1 MDKQAILKRIAELGL
16 LAVLR
21 APDPAGARRT
31 VDALVEAGVLGIEIT
46 YSTPDAASVIAGVKQ
61 SYGDEVLVGA
71 GTLVTHAQVSEAAE
85 AGASYLVSPGL
96 DDEVVA
102 SIRATG
108 LPAMAGVL
116 TPTEVMRGV
125 RLGVDVMKLFPGSL
139 GGPSYLRS
147 LRGPFPDVPFMP
159 TGGVSA
165 DNVGDWLAAGA
176 VAVGA
181 GSELASAGD
190 ISSGDVAGI
199 REKGRRF
206 LTAIREARADAAPR
220 ASR

>member
-1 MDKQAILKRIAELGL
+1 VDKQAILKRIAELGL

-21 APDPAGARRT
+21 APDPADARRT
-31 VDALVEAGVLGIEIT
+31 ADALVEAGVLGIEIT

-102 SIRATG
+102 SMRATG

-176 VAVGA
+176 IAVGA

-190 ISSGDVAGI
+190 ISSGDFAGI

-206 LTAIREARADAAPR
+206 LTAIREERADAAPR

>member
-1 MDKQAILKRIAELGL
+1 VDKQAILKRIAERGL

-21 APDPAGARRT
+21 APDPAGARRA
-31 VDALVEAGVLGIEIT
+31 VDALVEAGVVGIEIT
-46 YSTPDAASVIAGVKQ
+46 YSTPDAASVIADIKQ
-61 SYGDEVLVGA
+61 NYGDEVLVGA
-71 GTLVTHAQVSEAAE
+71 GTLVTHAQVAEAAE

-96 DDEVVA
+96 DDEVIA
-102 SIRATG
+102 SMRATS

-139 GGPSYLRS
+139 GGASYLRS

-165 DNVGDWLAAGA
+165 DNVRDWLAAGA
-176 VAVGA
+176 IAVGA
-181 GSELASAGD
+181 GGELASTGD
-190 ISSGDVAGI
+190 ISSGDFAGI

-206 LTAIREARADAAPR
+206 LAAMREARADAAPR

>member
-1 MDKQAILKRIAELGL
+1 VDKQAILKRIAELGL

-21 APDPAGARRT
+21 APDPAGARRS

-46 YSTPDAASVIAGVKQ
+46 YSTPDVASVIAGVKQ

-102 SIRATG
+102 SMRATG

-116 TPTEVMRGV
+116 TPTEVMRGM

-176 VAVGA
+176 IAVGA

-190 ISSGDVAGI
+190 ISSGDFAGI

-206 LTAIREARADAAPR
+206 LAAIRGARADATPR

>member
-1 MDKQAILKRIAELGL
+1 MDKQAILNRIAELGL

-21 APDPAGARRT
+21 APDPAGARQA
-31 VDALVEAGVLGIEIT
+31 VDALVEADVRGIEIT
-46 YSTPDAASVIAGVKQ
+46 YSTPDAASVIAGVKEN
-61 SYGDEVLVGA
+61 YG
-71 GTLVTHAQVSEAAE
+71 
-85 AGASYLVSPGL
+85 
-96 DDEVVA
+96 DEVVA
-102 SIRATG
+102 SMRATG

-147 LRGPFPDVPFMP
+147 LRGPFPDIPFMP
-159 TGGVSA
+159 TGGVSP

-176 VAVGA
+176 IAVGA
-181 GSELASAGD
+181 GGELASAGD
-190 ISSGDVAGI
+190 IGSGDFAGI

-206 LTAIREARADAAPR
+206 VAAIREARA
-220 ASR
+220 SR

>member
-1 MDKQAILKRIAELGL
+1 VDKQAILKRIADLGL

-21 APDPAGARRT
+21 APDPAGARRA

-46 YSTPDAASVIAGVKQ
+46 YSTPDAASVIADVKQ

-71 GTLVTHAQVSEAAE
+71 GTLITRAQVAEAAE

-102 SIRATG
+102 SMQTTS
-108 LPAMAGVL
+108 LLAMAGVL

-125 RLGVDVMKLFPGSL
+125 GLGVDVMKLFPGSL

-165 DNVGDWLAAGA
+165 DNVGDWMAAGA
-176 VAVGA
+176 IAVGA
-181 GSELASAGD
+181 GSELASIGD
-190 ISSGDVAGI
+190 ISSGDFVGI

-206 LTAIREARADAAPR
+206 LVAIREARSDAAPR

>member
-31 VDALVEAGVLGIEIT
+31 ADTLVDAGVLGIEIT

-102 SIRATG
+102 SMRATG

-176 VAVGA
+176 IAVGA

-190 ISSGDVAGI
+190 ISSGDFAGI

>member
-16 LAVLR
+16 LSVLR

-46 YSTPDAASVIAGVKQ
+46 YSTPDAASVIADIKQ

-71 GTLVTHAQVSEAAE
+71 GTLVTHAQVAEAAE

-102 SIRATG
+102 SMRATS

-159 TGGVSA
+159 TGGISA
-165 DNVGDWLAAGA
+165 NNVGDWLAAGA
-176 VAVGA
+176 IAVGA
-181 GSELASAGD
+181 GGELASAGD
-190 ISSGDVAGI
+190 ISSGDFAGI

-206 LTAIREARADAAPR
+206 LAAIREARADAAPR

>member
-1 MDKQAILKRIAELGL
+1 VDKQAILKRIAGLGL

-21 APDPAGARRT
+21 APDSAGARRA

-46 YSTPDAASVIAGVKQ
+46 YSTPEAASVIADVKQ

-71 GTLVTHAQVSEAAE
+71 GTLVTHAQVAEAAE

-96 DDEVVA
+96 DEEVVA
-102 SIRATG
+102 SMRATS

-125 RLGVDVMKLFPGSL
+125 RLGLDVMKLFPGSL
-139 GGPSYLRS
+139 GGPTYLRS
-147 LRGPFPDVPFMP
+147 LRGPFPEVPFMP

-190 ISSGDVAGI
+190 ISSGDFAAV
-199 REKGRRF
+199 REKGRSF
-206 LTAIREARADAAPR
+206 LRAIREARADAAPR
-220 ASR
+220 PSR

>member
-46 YSTPDAASVIAGVKQ
+46 YSTPDAASVIADIKQ

-71 GTLVTHAQVSEAAE
+71 GTLVTHAQVAEAAE

-102 SIRATG
+102 SMRATS
-108 LPAMAGVL
+108 LAAMAGVL

-165 DNVGDWLAAGA
+165 NNVGDWLAAGA
-176 VAVGA
+176 IAVGA
-181 GSELASAGD
+181 GGELASAGD
-190 ISSGDVAGI
+190 ISSGDFAGI

-206 LTAIREARADAAPR
+206 LAAIREARADAAPR

>member
-31 VDALVEAGVLGIEIT
+31 ADALVEAGVLGIEIT

-102 SIRATG
+102 SMRATG

-176 VAVGA
+176 IAVGA

-190 ISSGDVAGI
+190 ISSGDFAGI

-206 LTAIREARADAAPR
+206 LTAIREERADAAPR

>member
-1 MDKQAILKRIAELGL
+1 MDKQTILTRIAELGL

-21 APDPAGARRT
+21 APDPAGARRA

-46 YSTPDAASVIAGVKQ
+46 YSTPDAASVIAAVKQ

-71 GTLVTHAQVSEAAE
+71 GTLVTHAQVAEAAE

-102 SIRATG
+102 SMRATG

-125 RLGVDVMKLFPGSL
+125 RLSVDVMKLFPGSL

-147 LRGPFPDVPFMP
+147 LRGPFADVPFMP

-176 VAVGA
+176 IAVGA

-190 ISSGDVAGI
+190 ISSGDFAAI

-206 LTAIREARADAAPR
+206 VAAIREVRADAAPR

>member
-1 MDKQAILKRIAELGL
+1 VDKQAILKRIAELGL

-21 APDPAGARRT
+21 APDPAGARRA

-61 SYGDEVLVGA
+61 SYGEEVLVGA
-71 GTLVTHAQVSEAAE
+71 GTLVTHAHVAEAAE

-102 SIRATG
+102 SMQATS

-147 LRGPFPDVPFMP
+147 LRDPFPDIPFMP

-176 VAVGA
+176 IAVGA

-190 ISSGDVAGI
+190 ISSRDFAGI
-199 REKGRRF
+199 RKKGRRF
-206 LTAIREARADAAPR
+206 LAAIREARADAAPR
-220 ASR
+220 MSG

>member
-1 MDKQAILKRIAELGL
+1 MDKQAILTRIAELGL

-21 APDPAGARRT
+21 APEPAGARRA

-46 YSTPDAASVIAGVKQ
+46 YSTPDAASVIAAVKQ

-71 GTLVTHAQVSEAAE
+71 GTLVTHAQVAEAAE

-102 SIRATG
+102 SMRATS

-147 LRGPFPDVPFMP
+147 LRGPFPDIPFMP
-159 TGGVSA
+159 TSGVSA

-176 VAVGA
+176 IAVGA
-181 GSELASAGD
+181 GGELASAGD
-190 ISSGDVAGI
+190 ISSGDFAGI

>member
-1 MDKQAILKRIAELGL
+1 M
-16 LAVLR
+16 
-21 APDPAGARRT
+21 
-31 VDALVEAGVLGIEIT
+31 
-46 YSTPDAASVIAGVKQ
+46 IAGVKEN
-61 SYGDEVLVGA
+61 YGEEVLVGA
-71 GTLVTHAQVSEAAE
+71 GTLVTRAQVAEAAE

-102 SIRATG
+102 SMRATG

-116 TPTEVMRGV
+116 TPTEVMMGV

-176 VAVGA
+176 IAVGA
-181 GSELASAGD
+181 GGELASAGD
-190 ISSGDVAGI
+190 ISSGDFAGI

-206 LTAIREARADAAPR
+206 LTAIHQARADAAPR

>member
-1 MDKQAILKRIAELGL
+1 VDKQAILKRITELGL

-46 YSTPDAASVIAGVKQ
+46 YSTPDAASVIADIKQ

-71 GTLVTHAQVSEAAE
+71 GTLVTHAQVAEAAE

-102 SIRATG
+102 SMRATS
-108 LPAMAGVL
+108 LAAMAGVL

-176 VAVGA
+176 IAVGA
-181 GSELASAGD
+181 GGELASAGD
-190 ISSGDVAGI
+190 ISSGDFAGI

-206 LTAIREARADAAPR
+206 LAAIREARADAAPR

>member
-1 MDKQAILKRIAELGL
+1 VDKQAILTRIAELGL
-16 LAVLR
+16 LAVMR
-21 APDPAGARRT
+21 APDPAGARRA
-31 VDALVEAGVLGIEIT
+31 VDALVEAGVVGIEIT
-46 YSTPDAASVIAGVKQ
+46 YSTPDAASVIAAVKQ

-71 GTLVTHAQVSEAAE
+71 GTLVTHAQVAEAAE

-102 SIRATG
+102 SMRGTS
-108 LPAMAGVL
+108 LPAMAGIF

-176 VAVGA
+176 IAVGA
-181 GSELASAGD
+181 GGELASAGD
-190 ISSGDVAGI
+190 IGSGDFAGI

-206 LTAIREARADAAPR
+206 VAAIREARADAAPR

>member
-1 MDKQAILKRIAELGL
+1 VDKQAILKRIADLGL

-21 APDPAGARRT
+21 APDPAGARRA

-46 YSTPDAASVIAGVKQ
+46 YSTPDAASVIADVKQ

-71 GTLVTHAQVSEAAE
+71 GTLITRAQVAEAAE

-102 SIRATG
+102 SMQTTS

-125 RLGVDVMKLFPGSL
+125 GLGVDVMKLFPGSL

-165 DNVGDWLAAGA
+165 DNVGDWMAAGA
-176 VAVGA
+176 IAVGA
-181 GSELASAGD
+181 GSELASVGD
-190 ISSGDVAGI
+190 ISSGDFVGI

-206 LTAIREARADAAPR
+206 LVAIREARSDAAPR

>member
-1 MDKQAILKRIAELGL
+1 VDKQAILKRIAELGL

-21 APDPAGARRT
+21 APDPAGARRA

-46 YSTPDAASVIAGVKQ
+46 YSTPDAASVIADVKQ
-61 SYGDEVLVGA
+61 RYGDEVLVGA
-71 GTLVTHAQVSEAAE
+71 GTLVTRAQVAEAAE

-102 SIRATG
+102 SMRAKG

-125 RLGVDVMKLFPGSL
+125 RLGLDVMKLFPGSL

-147 LRGPFPDVPFMP
+147 LRGPFADVSFMP

-176 VAVGA
+176 IAVGA
-181 GSELASAGD
+181 GGELASAGD
-190 ISSGDVAGI
+190 ISSGDFARI
-199 REKGRRF
+199 RDNGRRF
-206 LTAIREARADAAPR
+206 LAAIREARADAAPR

>member
-1 MDKQAILKRIAELGL
+1 VDKQAILKRIAELGL

-21 APDPAGARRT
+21 APDPAGAQRA

-46 YSTPDAASVIAGVKQ
+46 YSTPDAASVMAGIKQ

-71 GTLVTHAQVSEAAE
+71 GTLVTRAQVAEAAE
-85 AGASYLVSPGL
+85 AGAFYLVSPGL

-102 SIRATG
+102 SMQATS

-176 VAVGA
+176 IAVGA

-190 ISSGDVAGI
+190 ISSGDFAGI

-206 LTAIREARADAAPR
+206 VTAIREARADAAPR

>member
-1 MDKQAILKRIAELGL
+1 VDKQAILERIAELGL

-21 APDPAGARRT
+21 APDPAGARRA

-46 YSTPDAASVIAGVKQ
+46 YSTPDAASVIADVRQ

-71 GTLVTHAQVSEAAE
+71 GTVVTPAQAAEAAK

-102 SIRATG
+102 AMQATG
-108 LPAMAGVL
+108 KLVMAGIL
-116 TPTEVMRGV
+116 TPTEVMWGV
-125 RLGVDVMKLFPGSL
+125 GLSLDVMKLFPGSL
-139 GGPSYLRS
+139 GGPTYLRS

-165 DNVGDWLAAGA
+165 DNVEDWLAAGA
-176 VAVGA
+176 IAVGA
-181 GSELASAGD
+181 GSELAAAGD
-190 ISSGDVAGI
+190 ITSGDFAAI

-206 LTAIREARADAAPR
+206 VAAIREARA
-220 ASR
+220 SR

>member
-21 APDPAGARRT
+21 APDPAGARRA

-46 YSTPDAASVIAGVKQ
+46 YSTPDAASVIADIKQ

-71 GTLVTHAQVSEAAE
+71 GTLVTYAQVAEAAE

-102 SIRATG
+102 SMRATS
-108 LPAMAGVL
+108 LSAMAGVL

-125 RLGVDVMKLFPGSL
+125 RVGVDVMKLFPGSL

-147 LRGPFPDVPFMP
+147 LRGPFPNVPFMP

-176 VAVGA
+176 IAVGV
-181 GSELASAGD
+181 GGELASAGD
-190 ISSGDVAGI
+190 ISSGDFAGI

-206 LTAIREARADAAPR
+206 LTAIHQARADVAPR
-220 ASR
+220 VSR

>member
-1 MDKQAILKRIAELGL
+1 VDKQAILKRIAELGL
-16 LAVLR
+16 LSVLR

-46 YSTPDAASVIAGVKQ
+46 YSTPDAASVIADIKQ

-71 GTLVTHAQVSEAAE
+71 GTLVTHAQVAEAAE

-102 SIRATG
+102 SMRATS

-165 DNVGDWLAAGA
+165 NNVGDWLAAGA
-176 VAVGA
+176 IAVGA
-181 GSELASAGD
+181 GGELASAGD
-190 ISSGDVAGI
+190 ISSGDFAGI

-206 LTAIREARADAAPR
+206 LAAIREARADAAPR

>member
-21 APDPAGARRT
+21 APDPAGARRA

-46 YSTPDAASVIAGVKQ
+46 YSTPDAASVIADVKQ

-71 GTLVTHAQVSEAAE
+71 GTLITQAQVAEAAE

-102 SIRATG
+102 SMQTTS

-176 VAVGA
+176 IAVGA

-190 ISSGDVAGI
+190 ISSGDFAGI

-206 LTAIREARADAAPR
+206 LAAIREARADAAPR

>member
-1 MDKQAILKRIAELGL
+1 MDKQAILKRIADLGL

-21 APDPAGARRT
+21 APDPADARRA

-46 YSTPDAASVIAGVKQ
+46 YSTPDAASVIADVKQ
-61 SYGDEVLVGA
+61 SYADEVLVGA
-71 GTLVTHAQVSEAAE
+71 GTLITQAQVAEAAE

-102 SIRATG
+102 SMQTTS

-125 RLGVDVMKLFPGSL
+125 RLGLDVMKLFPGSL

-165 DNVGDWLAAGA
+165 DNVGDWMAVGA
-176 VAVGA
+176 IAVGA
-181 GSELASAGD
+181 GSELASVGD
-190 ISSGDVAGI
+190 INSGDFASI

-206 LTAIREARADAAPR
+206 LVAIREARSDAAPR

>member
-1 MDKQAILKRIAELGL
+1 VDKQAILKRIAELGL

-21 APDPAGARRT
+21 APDPVGAQRT
-31 VDALVEAGVLGIEIT
+31 VEALVEAGVLGIEIT

-61 SYGDEVLVGA
+61 SYGAEVLVGA

-176 VAVGA
+176 IAVGA

-190 ISSGDVAGI
+190 ISSGDFAGI

>member
-1 MDKQAILKRIAELGL
+1 MDKQAILTRIADLGL

-21 APDPAGARRT
+21 APDPAGARRA

-46 YSTPDAASVIAGVKQ
+46 YSTPDAGSVIADVKDG
-61 SYGDEVLVGA
+61 YGDEVLVGA
-71 GTLVTHAQVSEAAE
+71 GTLVTRTQVAEAAE

-96 DDEVVA
+96 DDGVVA
-102 SIRATG
+102 AMRAKG

-125 RLGVDVMKLFPGSL
+125 RLGVDVLKLFPGSL

-176 VAVGA
+176 IAVGV

-190 ISSGDVAGI
+190 IGSGDFAGI

-206 LTAIREARADAAPR
+206 LGAIREARA
-220 ASR
+220 SR

>member
-61 SYGDEVLVGA
+61 SYGAEVLVGA

-176 VAVGA
+176 IAVGA

-190 ISSGDVAGI
+190 ISSGDFAGI

>member
-1 MDKQAILKRIAELGL
+1 MDKQAILKRIADLGL

-21 APDPAGARRT
+21 APDPAGARRA

-46 YSTPDAASVIAGVKQ
+46 YSTPDAASVIADVKQ
-61 SYGDEVLVGA
+61 SYADEVLVGA
-71 GTLVTHAQVSEAAE
+71 GTLITQAQVAEAAE

-102 SIRATG
+102 SMQTTS

-125 RLGVDVMKLFPGSL
+125 RLGLDVMKLFPGSL

-190 ISSGDVAGI
+190 ISSGDFVGI

-206 LTAIREARADAAPR
+206 LRAIHEARADVAPR
-220 ASR
+220 PSG

>member
-1 MDKQAILKRIAELGL
+1 VDKQAILKRITELGL

-46 YSTPDAASVIAGVKQ
+46 YSTPDAASVVADVKQ

-71 GTLVTHAQVSEAAE
+71 GTLITRAQVAEAAE

-102 SIRATG
+102 SMQTSG
-108 LPAMAGVL
+108 VPAMAGVL

-125 RLGVDVMKLFPGSL
+125 GLGVDVMKLFPGSL

-176 VAVGA
+176 IAVGA

-190 ISSGDVAGI
+190 ISSGDFAGI

-206 LTAIREARADAAPR
+206 LVAIREARSDAAPR

>member
-21 APDPAGARRT
+21 APDPAGARRA
-31 VDALVEAGVLGIEIT
+31 VDALVEAGVVGIEIT
-46 YSTPDAASVIAGVKQ
+46 YSTPDAAAVIAAVKQ

-71 GTLVTHAQVSEAAE
+71 GTLVTHAQVAEVAE

-96 DDEVVA
+96 DDEVIA
-102 SIRATG
+102 SMRATS

-116 TPTEVMRGV
+116 TPTEVMRGI

-165 DNVGDWLAAGA
+165 DNVRDWLAAGA

-181 GSELASAGD
+181 GGELASAGD
-190 ISSGDVAGI
+190 ISSGDFAGI

-206 LTAIREARADAAPR
+206 LAAIREARADAAPR

>member
-1 MDKQAILKRIAELGL
+1 VDKQAILTHIADLGL

-21 APDPAGARRT
+21 APDPAGARRA

-46 YSTPDAASVIAGVKQ
+46 YSTPDAPSVIADVKQ

-71 GTLVTHAQVSEAAE
+71 GTLITRAQVAEAAE

-102 SIRATG
+102 SMQTTS

-125 RLGVDVMKLFPGSL
+125 GLGVDVMKLFPGSL

-165 DNVGDWLAAGA
+165 DNVGDWMAVGA
-176 VAVGA
+176 IAVGA
-181 GSELASAGD
+181 GSELASVGD
-190 ISSGDVAGI
+190 ISSGDFAGI

-206 LTAIREARADAAPR
+206 LVAIREARSDAAPR

>member
-1 MDKQAILKRIAELGL
+1 VDKQAILKRIAGLGL

-21 APDPAGARRT
+21 APDPAGARRA

-46 YSTPDAASVIAGVKQ
+46 YSTPEAASVIADVKQ

-71 GTLVTHAQVSEAAE
+71 GTLVTHAQVAEAAE

-96 DDEVVA
+96 DEEVVA
-102 SIRATG
+102 SMRATS

-125 RLGVDVMKLFPGSL
+125 RLGLDVMKLFPGSL
-139 GGPSYLRS
+139 GGPTYLRS
-147 LRGPFPDVPFMP
+147 LRGPFPEVPFMP

-190 ISSGDVAGI
+190 ISSGDFAGI
-199 REKGRRF
+199 REKGRSF
-206 LTAIREARADAAPR
+206 LKAIREARADAAPR
-220 ASR
+220 PSR

>member
-1 MDKQAILKRIAELGL
+1 VDKQAILKRIAELGL

-21 APDPAGARRT
+21 APDPAGARRA
-31 VDALVEAGVLGIEIT
+31 VDVLVEAGVLGIEIT
-46 YSTPDAASVIAGVKQ
+46 YSTPDAASVIADIKQ

-71 GTLVTHAQVSEAAE
+71 GTLVTHAQVAEAAE

-102 SIRATG
+102 SMRATS

-176 VAVGA
+176 IAVGA
-181 GSELASAGD
+181 GGELASAGD
-190 ISSGDVAGI
+190 ISSGDFAGI

-206 LTAIREARADAAPR
+206 LTAIHQARADAAPR

>member
-1 MDKQAILKRIAELGL
+1 MDKQAILKRIADLGL

-21 APDPAGARRT
+21 APDPAGARRA

-46 YSTPDAASVIAGVKQ
+46 YSTPDAASVIADVKQ

-71 GTLVTHAQVSEAAE
+71 GTLITRAQVAEAAE

-102 SIRATG
+102 SMQTTS

-125 RLGVDVMKLFPGSL
+125 GLGVDVMKLFPGSL

-165 DNVGDWLAAGA
+165 DNVGDWMAVGA
-176 VAVGA
+176 IALGA
-181 GSELASAGD
+181 GSELASVDD
-190 ISSGDVAGI
+190 ISSGDFAGI

-206 LTAIREARADAAPR
+206 LRAIREARADAAPR
-220 ASR
+220 PSG

>member
-1 MDKQAILKRIAELGL
+1 MDKQAILKRIAGLGL

-21 APDPAGARRT
+21 APDPSGARRA

-46 YSTPDAASVIAGVKQ
+46 YSTPEAASVIADVKQ

-71 GTLVTHAQVSEAAE
+71 GTLVTHAQVAEAAE

-96 DDEVVA
+96 DEEVVA
-102 SIRATG
+102 SMRATN

-125 RLGVDVMKLFPGSL
+125 RLGLDVMKLFPGSL
-139 GGPSYLRS
+139 GGPTYLRS

-165 DNVGDWLAAGA
+165 DNVGEWLAAGA

-190 ISSGDVAGI
+190 ISSGDFAGI
-199 REKGRRF
+199 REKGRSF
-206 LTAIREARADAAPR
+206 LRAIREARADAAPR
-220 ASR
+220 PSR